1 MIKLQNLTKKFPDG
15 TVALADINF
24 EINDGEFIFIVG
36 PSGAGKTTL
45 FKLLDREYL
54 SDTGSIIIDDKD
66 LGKLKGQEIV
76 KHRRH
81 LGIVFQDLKLLLTKN
96 VFENIA
102 LTLEVA
108 GVKEKEI
115 KERVNAVLSKVDLA
129 NFAFQFPAQL
139 SGGELQRVAI
149 ARAIVTNPK
158 YVIADEPTG
167 NVDPA
172 NVWSI
177 MKLLKLINDSGTT
190 VIVATHNVEV
200 VDMLDKRVIRL
211 ENGRMVKDKKGKY
224 R

>member
-1 MIKLQNLTKKFPDG
+1 M
-15 TVALADINF
+15 ALADINF